1 MKKLALIVISIDECF
16 AKSGFSGGGHKVTKY
31 LIENL
36 IKSGKFEIDIYC
48 EKSSL
53 HNIEGI
59 NAIYPIGKKA
69 LRALKKEDLKD
80 YNYILS
86 SDVLLPFGNQIL
98 HSNSAKF
105 KTKNGKNPIL
115 SLLSLIYSNSKI
127 KYQKDRIAKCK
138 GNFFT
143 VSNSLKEDFATSYN
157 INKDR
162 IFVCYPSIDFIK
174 EKNENTKK
182 DTMTIGSIAGGGL
195 NKGGFLLLFAI
206 KKFASKNNISK
217 DNFRAK
223 LIFPKIEKS
232 GLFKKVIKVLGLS
245 DFIELLPRQADMNA
259 FYNSIDYYVLPS
271 LNEAFGLVVAEAGAN
286 FKPSL
291 VSNSTGVAELI
302 NNENGILME
311 RTIHGIACALKDAYK
326 IYTNNF
332 ESYQT
337 LANKAHELPEITNWE
352 KFTSNII
359 ENLKE
364 ENCD

>member
-48 EKSSL
+48 EKSSVDK
-53 HNIEGI
+53 IEGI
-59 NAIYPIGKKA
+59 NAIFSLGKSA

-105 KTKNGKNPIL
+105 KTKNGKSQLISFLN
-115 SLLSLIYSNSKI
+115 LIYSIKKI
-127 KYQKDRIAKCK
+127 KYQENRIKKCD

-143 VSNSLKEDFATSYN
+143 VSNSLKEDFSTSYN

-162 IFVCYPSIDFIK
+162 IFVCYPSVDFIK
-174 EKNENTKK
+174 ENNENAKNNI
-182 DTMTIGSIAGGGL
+182 MTIGSIAGGGL

-206 KKFASKNNISK
+206 KKFILESRILK

-232 GLFKKVIKVLGLS
+232 GLFKKLIKVLGLS
-245 DFIELLPRQADMNA
+245 DFVELLPRQADMNA

-291 VSNSTGVAELI
+291 VSSSTGVSELI

-311 RTIHGIACALKDAYK
+311 RTISGVSSALKDAYK
-326 IYTNNF
+326 IYMDNF
-332 ESYQT
+332 ESYQA
-337 LANKAHELPEITNWE
+337 LANKAHNLATVSNWDN
-352 KFTSNII
+352 FASIII